1 MMDYRKQVL
10 SLLVL
15 TGLSSTA
22 IATWQPRHAPQVRKG
37 EANRL
42 TLQLRG
48 LRAAWVE
55 VEVDGI
61 IVATRHLT
69 GQSDVLT
76 LHLQSAGLAP
86 GRHDAVVKIYDAQG
100 RLISQRTMPIELL
113 PDPNS
118 PLTIVSPRNGAQ
130 VAGTVPIE
138 ARVNRRDSVYVS
150 FFVDG
155 QIRGLRNY
163 PPYIYNWDTT
173 RESNGWHTIEV
184 WSYDGNQTLRT
195 PPMRVFVNNPGG
207 RTEREPLPETAEVEP
222 AMQVAA
228 SEPAV
233 ADSALRIAAAPEA
246 RPSEAVRLR
255 TPEARPSEATRL
267 RVPEARPSEATQ
279 LRVPEARPSE
289 AVRLRTPEA
298 RLSEATRLRAPKS
311 PAEIA
316 TEPRVAPAL
325 AEPVFTATVN
335 GFAAA
340 QPSPNRPVAPQQEP
354 SVLATA
360 TTPTQMA
367 RELRG
372 VQAEPQMR
380 GQKLRAPQV
389 AHAPTPPATA
399 NAAPSTASVLVR
411 LEYGTRLP
419 AGVLQFGVVVD
430 AAPIAFDVAP
440 RVEDGV
446 ALIPVRHVLEQLGAQ
461 VRWDHQHKT
470 ATLQLGARTA
480 VLRVRENEVRVDG
493 KPIPLEA
500 RLRIMRGRI
509 LVPPAVLRE
518 LLDAELLYDGATGQV
533 IINTGRE

>member
-1 MMDYRKQVL
+1 MDNRKRIL
-10 SLLVL
+10 SLLAL

-22 IATWQPRHAPQVRKG
+22 IATWQPQVTSQVRKG

-69 GQSDVLT
+69 GRSEVLT

-86 GRHDAVVKIYDAQG
+86 GRHNAVVKIYDAQG

-118 PLTIVSPRNGAQ
+118 PLTIVAPRNGAQ
-130 VAGTVPIE
+130 VAGIVPIE
-138 ARVNRRDSVYVS
+138 VRVNRRDSVYVS

-163 PPYIYNWDTT
+163 PPYVYNWDTT
-173 RESNGWHTIEV
+173 RERNGWHTLEV

-207 RTEREPLPETAEVEP
+207 RTEREPSPEVTEPAVQVAETAHAVVDSAP
-222 AMQVAA
+222 RTVAA
-228 SEPAV
+228 SK
-233 ADSALRIAAAPEA
+233 A

-255 TPEARPSEATRL
+255 TPE
-267 RVPEARPSEATQ
+267 
-279 LRVPEARPSE
+279 
-289 AVRLRTPEA
+289 
-298 RLSEATRLRAPKS
+298 S
-311 PAEIA
+311 PAEIPA
-316 TEPRVAPAL
+316 EPSVTPAL
-325 AEPVFTATVN
+325 AEPAFTATVN
-335 GFAAA
+335 GSAAA

-354 SVLATA
+354 SVLTTA

-367 RELRG
+367 RELRR
-372 VQAEPQMR
+372 VQTEPQMR
-380 GQKLRAPQV
+380 GQKLRAPQL
-389 AHAPTPPATA
+389 ALAPNAPAPSSAAPRKA
-399 NAAPSTASVLVR
+399 NALVR
-411 LEYGTRLP
+411 LEYGARLP
-419 AGVLQFGVVVD
+419 AGVSQFEVVVD
-430 AAPIAFDVAP
+430 ATRIAFDVAP
-440 RVEDGV
+440 IVEDGV

-461 VRWDHQHKT
+461 VQWDNQRKT
-470 ATLQLGARTA
+470 ATLQLGARKA

-500 RLRIMRGRI
+500 RLRIVRGRI
-509 LVPPAVLRE
+509 LVPPTVLRE

-533 IINTGRE
+533 TVNTDRK

>member
-1 MMDYRKQVL
+1 MDSRKRMWSIL
-10 SLLVL
+10 AL

-22 IATWQPRHAPQVRKG
+22 IATWQPQTAPQVRKG
-37 EANRL
+37 DANRL
-42 TLQLRG
+42 TIQLG
-48 LRAAWVE
+48 NLKAALVE

-61 IVATRHLT
+61 VIATRHLT
-69 GQSDVLT
+69 GRSDVLT
-76 LHLQSAGLAP
+76 LNLQSAGLAP
-86 GRHDAVVKIYDAQG
+86 GMHNAVVKIYDAQG
-100 RLISQRTMPIELL
+100 RLISQRTTPIELL

-118 PLTIVSPRNGAQ
+118 PLTIVAPRNGAQ
-130 VAGTVPIE
+130 VAGIAPIE

-163 PPYIYNWDTT
+163 PPYVYNWDTT
-173 RESNGWHTIEV
+173 RERNGWHTIEV

-207 RTEREPLPETAEVEP
+207 RTEREPMPETAEVEP
-222 AMQVAA
+222 AVQVAA
-228 SEPAV
+228 SEPAT
-233 ADSALRIAAAPEA
+233 ADSALRAAAAPEV
-246 RPSEAVRLR
+246 RPSDAARLR
-255 TPEARPSEATRL
+255 PPE
-267 RVPEARPSEATQ
+267 
-279 LRVPEARPSE
+279 
-289 AVRLRTPEA
+289 
-298 RLSEATRLRAPKS
+298 S
-311 PAEIA
+311 PAEIPV
-316 TEPRVAPAL
+316 EPSVAPVL
-325 AEPVFTATVN
+325 AEPAFTATVN
-335 GFAAA
+335 GSAAA
-340 QPSPNRPVAPQQEP
+340 QPSPSRPVAPQQEP

-372 VQAEPQMR
+372 VQAAPQMR

-389 AHAPTPPATA
+389 AHAPTPPATT

-411 LEYGTRLP
+411 LEHGMRLP
-419 AGVLQFGVVVD
+419 AGVSQFEVVVD
-430 AAPIAFDVAP
+430 AALIAFDVAP
-440 RVEDGV
+440 TVEDGI

-461 VRWDHQHKT
+461 VRWDHRSKT
-470 ATLQLGARTA
+470 ATLQLGGRTA

-500 RLRIMRGRI
+500 RLRIVRGRI

-533 IINTGRE
+533 AVNTGRG

>member
-1 MMDYRKQVL
+1 MDHRKQVL

-22 IATWQPRHAPQVRKG
+22 IATWQPQVASQVRKG

-69 GQSDVLT
+69 GQSDMLT

-233 ADSALRIAAAPEA
+233 ADSALRIAAA
-246 RPSEAVRLR
+246 
-255 TPEARPSEATRL
+255 
-267 RVPEARPSEATQ
+267 
-279 LRVPEARPSE
+279 PEARPSE

-480 VLRVRENEVRVDG
+480 VLRVRENEARVDG

>member
-1 MMDYRKQVL
+1 MMDYRKRVL
-10 SLLVL
+10 SLLAL

-22 IATWQPRHAPQVRKG
+22 IATWQPQVASQVRKG

-100 RLISQRTMPIELL
+100 RLISQRTTPIELL

-118 PLTIVSPRNGAQ
+118 PLTIVAPRNGAQ

-173 RESNGWHTIEV
+173 RERNGWHTIEV

-207 RTEREPLPETAEVEP
+207 RTEREPSPEVIEP
-222 AMQVAA
+222 TVQVAA
-228 SEPAV
+228 SEPAT
-233 ADSALRIAAAPEA
+233 ANNALRAAA
-246 RPSEAVRLR
+246 
-255 TPEARPSEATRL
+255 
-267 RVPEARPSEATQ
+267 
-279 LRVPEARPSE
+279 
-289 AVRLRTPEA
+289 TPEA
-298 RLSEATRLRAPKS
+298 RLSEATRLRTPES
-311 PAEIA
+311 PAEIPA
-316 TEPRVAPAL
+316 EPSVAPAL

-335 GFAAA
+335 GSAAA
-340 QPSPNRPVAPQQEP
+340 QPSPNRPVAPRQEP

-360 TTPTQMA
+360 TMPAQMA

-399 NAAPSTASVLVR
+399 SPAPNTARARVR

-419 AGVLQFGVVVD
+419 AGVSQFEVVVD

-440 RVEDGV
+440 RVEDGI
-446 ALIPVRHVLEQLGAQ
+446 ALIPARHVLERLGAQ
-461 VRWDHQHKT
+461 VQWDNQRKT

-480 VLRVRENEVRVDG
+480 VLRVRENEVQVDG
-493 KPIPLEA
+493 KPILLEA
-500 RLRIMRGRI
+500 RLRIVRGRI

-533 IINTGRE
+533 AINTGRE

>member
-1 MMDYRKQVL
+1 MMDHRKRVL
-10 SLLVL
+10 SLLAL

-22 IATWQPRHAPQVRKG
+22 IATWQPQVASQVRKG

-86 GRHDAVVKIYDAQG
+86 GRHNAVVKIYDAQG
-100 RLISQRTMPIELL
+100 RLISQRTTPIELL
-113 PDPNS
+113 PDLNS
-118 PLTIVSPRNGAQ
+118 PLTIVAPRNGAQ

-163 PPYIYNWDTT
+163 PPYVYSWDTT
-173 RESNGWHTIEV
+173 REHNGWHTIEV

-207 RTEREPLPETAEVEP
+207 RTEREPLPEAAEPEP
-222 AMQVAA
+222 AVQVAA
-228 SEPAV
+228 SEPAT
-233 ADSALRIAAAPEA
+233 ANNALRAATAPEA
-246 RPSEAVRLR
+246 RPSEA
-255 TPEARPSEATRL
+255 A
-267 RVPEARPSEATQ
+267 
-279 LRVPEARPSE
+279 
-289 AVRLRTPEA
+289 
-298 RLSEATRLRAPKS
+298 RLRAPES
-311 PAEIA
+311 PAEIPA
-316 TEPRVAPAL
+316 EPSVALAL
-325 AEPVFTATVN
+325 AEPVFTATAN
-335 GFAAA
+335 GSAAA
-340 QPSPNRPVAPQQEP
+340 QPSPNRHIAPQQEP

-389 AHAPTPPATA
+389 AHAPTAPATA

-411 LEYGTRLP
+411 LEYGVRLP
-419 AGVLQFGVVVD
+419 TGVSQFGVVVD

-440 RVEDGV
+440 RVEDGI

-461 VRWDHQHKT
+461 VQWDNQRKT

-500 RLRIMRGRI
+500 RLRIVRGRI

-518 LLDAELLYDGATGQV
+518 ILGAELLYDGATGQV
-533 IINTGRE
+533 AIDTGRE

>member
-1 MMDYRKQVL
+1 MMDYRKRVL
-10 SLLVL
+10 SLLAL

-22 IATWQPRHAPQVRKG
+22 IATWQPQVASQVRKG

-100 RLISQRTMPIELL
+100 RLISQRTTPIELL

-118 PLTIVSPRNGAQ
+118 PLTIVAPRNGAQ

-173 RESNGWHTIEV
+173 RERNGWHTIEV

-207 RTEREPLPETAEVEP
+207 RTEREPSPEVIEP
-222 AMQVAA
+222 TVQVAA
-228 SEPAV
+228 SEPAT
-233 ADSALRIAAAPEA
+233 ANNALRAAA
-246 RPSEAVRLR
+246 
-255 TPEARPSEATRL
+255 
-267 RVPEARPSEATQ
+267 
-279 LRVPEARPSE
+279 
-289 AVRLRTPEA
+289 TPEA
-298 RLSEATRLRAPKS
+298 RLSEATRLRTPES
-311 PAEIA
+311 PAEIPA
-316 TEPRVAPAL
+316 EPSVAPAL

-335 GFAAA
+335 GSAAA
-340 QPSPNRPVAPQQEP
+340 QPSPNRPVAPRQEP

-360 TTPTQMA
+360 TMPAQMA

-399 NAAPSTASVLVR
+399 SPAPNTARARVR

-419 AGVLQFGVVVD
+419 AGVSQFEVVVD

-440 RVEDGV
+440 MVENGV
-446 ALIPVRHVLEQLGAQ
+446 ALIPVRQVLEQLGAQ
-461 VRWDHQHKT
+461 VRWDHQRKI

-500 RLRIMRGRI
+500 RLRIVRGRI

>member
-1 MMDYRKQVL
+1 MMDYRKRVL
-10 SLLVL
+10 SLLAL

-22 IATWQPRHAPQVRKG
+22 IATWQPQVASQVRKG

-86 GRHDAVVKIYDAQG
+86 GRHNAVVKIYDAQG
-100 RLISQRTMPIELL
+100 RLISQRTTPIELL
-113 PDPNS
+113 PDLNS
-118 PLTIVSPRNGAQ
+118 PLTIVSPCNGAQ

-163 PPYIYNWDTT
+163 PPYVYNWDTT
-173 RESNGWHTIEV
+173 RERNGWHTIEV

-207 RTEREPLPETAEVEP
+207 RTEREPLPEAAEPEP
-222 AMQVAA
+222 AVQVAA
-228 SEPAV
+228 SEPAT
-233 ADSALRIAAAPEA
+233 ANNALRAATAPEA
-246 RPSEAVRLR
+246 RPSEA
-255 TPEARPSEATRL
+255 A
-267 RVPEARPSEATQ
+267 
-279 LRVPEARPSE
+279 
-289 AVRLRTPEA
+289 
-298 RLSEATRLRAPKS
+298 RLRAPES
-311 PAEIA
+311 PAAIPA
-316 TEPRVAPAL
+316 EPSVAPAL

-335 GFAAA
+335 GSAAA

-389 AHAPTPPATA
+389 AHALTPPATA
-399 NAAPSTASVLVR
+399 NAALSTASVLVR
-411 LEYGTRLP
+411 LEYGVRLP
-419 AGVLQFGVVVD
+419 TGVSQFGVVVD

-440 RVEDGV
+440 RVEDGI
-446 ALIPVRHVLEQLGAQ
+446 ALIPVRHVLEHLGAQ
-461 VRWDHQHKT
+461 VQWDNQRKT

-500 RLRIMRGRI
+500 RLRIVRGRI
-509 LVPPAVLRE
+509 LVPPTVLRE

-533 IINTGRE
+533 AINTGRE

>member
-1 MMDYRKQVL
+1 MMDYRKRVL
-10 SLLVL
+10 SLLAL

-22 IATWQPRHAPQVRKG
+22 IATWQPQVASQVRKG

-100 RLISQRTMPIELL
+100 RLISQRTTPIELL

-118 PLTIVSPRNGAQ
+118 PLTIVAPRNGAQ

-173 RESNGWHTIEV
+173 RERNGWHTIEV

-207 RTEREPLPETAEVEP
+207 RTEREPSPEVIEP
-222 AMQVAA
+222 TVQVAA
-228 SEPAV
+228 SEPAT
-233 ADSALRIAAAPEA
+233 ANNALRAAA
-246 RPSEAVRLR
+246 
-255 TPEARPSEATRL
+255 
-267 RVPEARPSEATQ
+267 
-279 LRVPEARPSE
+279 
-289 AVRLRTPEA
+289 TPEA
-298 RLSEATRLRAPKS
+298 RLSEATRLRTPES
-311 PAEIA
+311 PAEIPA
-316 TEPRVAPAL
+316 EPSVAPAL

-335 GFAAA
+335 GSAAA
-340 QPSPNRPVAPQQEP
+340 QPSPNRPVAPRQEP

-360 TTPTQMA
+360 TMPAQMA

-399 NAAPSTASVLVR
+399 SPAPNTARARVR

-419 AGVLQFGVVVD
+419 AGVSQFEVVVD

-440 RVEDGV
+440 MVENGV
-446 ALIPVRHVLEQLGAQ
+446 ALIPVRQVLEQLGAQ
-461 VRWDHQHKT
+461 VRWDHQRKI

-493 KPIPLEA
+493 KPILLEA
-500 RLRIMRGRI
+500 RLRIVRGRI

-533 IINTGRE
+533 AINTGRE

>member
-1 MMDYRKQVL
+1 MDYRKRVL
-10 SLLVL
+10 SLLAL

-22 IATWQPRHAPQVRKG
+22 IATWQPQVASHVRKG

-86 GRHDAVVKIYDAQG
+86 GRHNAVVKIYDAQG
-100 RLISQRTMPIELL
+100 RLISQRTTPIELL
-113 PDPNS
+113 PDLNS
-118 PLTIVSPRNGAQ
+118 PLTIVSPCNGAQ

-150 FFVDG
+150 FFIDG

-163 PPYIYNWDTT
+163 PPYVYSWDTT
-173 RESNGWHTIEV
+173 RERNGWHTIEV

-207 RTEREPLPETAEVEP
+207 RTEREPLPEAAEPEP
-222 AMQVAA
+222 AVQVAA
-228 SEPAV
+228 SEPAT
-233 ADSALRIAAAPEA
+233 ANNALRAATAPEA
-246 RPSEAVRLR
+246 RPSEA
-255 TPEARPSEATRL
+255 A
-267 RVPEARPSEATQ
+267 
-279 LRVPEARPSE
+279 
-289 AVRLRTPEA
+289 
-298 RLSEATRLRAPKS
+298 RLRAPES
-311 PAEIA
+311 PAEIPA
-316 TEPRVAPAL
+316 EPSVAPAL

-335 GFAAA
+335 GSAAA
-340 QPSPNRPVAPQQEP
+340 QPSPNRHIAPQQEP

-389 AHAPTPPATA
+389 AHAPTAPATA
-399 NAAPSTASVLVR
+399 NAAPSTASALVR
-411 LEYGTRLP
+411 LEYGVRLP
-419 AGVLQFGVVVD
+419 TGVSQFGVVVD

-440 RVEDGV
+440 RVEDGI
-446 ALIPVRHVLEQLGAQ
+446 ALIPVRHVLEHLGAQ
-461 VRWDHQHKT
+461 VQWDNQRKT

-500 RLRIMRGRI
+500 RLRIVRGRI

-518 LLDAELLYDGATGQV
+518 ILGAELLYDGATGQV
-533 IINTGRE
+533 AIDTGRE